1 VKRALVAAAAAALL
15 SACASRPAE
24 RYFVLERSAAGAQS
38 AVAPAQVVIAPTAA
52 ASFYDTQDIV
62 YSRAAGTRA
71 YYRYSRWTERP
82 ERAVQAALSARL
94 GAAAT
99 GRDRPVLE
107 TRLEEIYHDAAAAP
121 GTARLTLDAA
131 LVDPST
137 HAVIAR
143 QRFTRSAPAPTYDA
157 DGAVAGLRQA
167 LGAVVDDV
175 ARWVE
180 REVSAGR

>member
-1 VKRALVAAAAAALL
+1 MLL
-15 SACASRPAE
+15 S
-24 RYFVLERSAAGAQS
+24 LERRIAEVTSRLRFVVLPGQRLASADRDP
-38 AVAPAQVVIAPTAA
+38 VPDV
-52 ASFYDTQDIV
+52 D
-62 YSRAAGTRA
+62 RADGHQ
-71 YYRYSRWTERP
+71 
-82 ERAVQAALSARL
+82 QANDL
-94 GAAAT
+94 
-99 GRDRPVLE
+99 
-107 TRLEEIYHDAAAAP
+107 
-121 GTARLTLDAA
+121 A